1 MADGERRL
9 RLIRAARLIDGT
21 GSPPLER
28 AAVLVEG
35 DTISAVGEQ
44 ASVVPP
50 HGAPVEELEY
60 DGTLLPGL
68 VDCHVHLNGIGDGRA
83 GDDLNRLPDEV
94 LTLQA
99 ARNART
105 HLYSGV
111 TTVRDCGAK
120 RRTTFMLRQAVEMG
134 ITPAPRLVL
143 AGRPVAIVGG
153 HLGYFG
159 IEATG
164 EVECRA
170 AVRQLIKE
178 GADFIK
184 VTATGGT
191 TRTSYPMRPSFTV
204 EEIGALCD
212 ETHKFGKHVCAHCNS
227 TQGITNA
234 LDGGVDT
241 IFHARFNEP
250 DGSVRF
256 QPDVADRVAAQ
267 GVFVNHTLHVKRARI
282 WALEEQRQTG
292 TLSREDQ
299 AAYDESRR
307 EYDAN
312 LVCLDGL
319 RRAGVTLV
327 SGSDSAWGNYKMG
340 GFQHEIEAT
349 VEAGMSPLEA
359 LTSATGDS
367 ARSCGVG
374 DRVGTI
380 APGKLADLLVVEGDP
395 SLDIND
401 LWNVVDVFQGGLRVD
416 RSDFV

>member
-1 MADGERRL
+1 M
-9 RLIRAARLIDGT
+9 
-21 GSPPLER
+21 
-28 AAVLVEG
+28 LVEG
-35 DTISAVGEQ
+35 DTIRAVGRRD
-44 ASVVPP
+44 SVVPP
-50 HGAPVEELEY
+50 HGAPGEELDY

-164 EVECRA
+164 EDECRA

-191 TRTSYPMRPSFTV
+191 TRTSYPMHPSFTV
-204 EEIGALCD
+204 EEVKALCD
-212 ETHKFGKHVCAHCNS
+212 ESHKFGKHVCAHCNS
-227 TQGITNA
+227 TRGITNA

-256 QPDVADRVAAQ
+256 RPDVADRTAAQ

-282 WALEEQRQTG
+282 WALEERRQAG
-292 TLSREDQ
+292 TLSREEQ
-299 AAYDESRR
+299 ADYDENRR
-307 EYDAN
+307 EYEAN

-327 SGSDSAWGNYKMG
+327 SGSDSAWGNYRMG

-367 ARSCGVG
+367 ARSCGV
-374 DRVGTI
+374 DDKVGTI
-380 APGKLADLLVVEGDP
+380 VPGKLADMLVVEGDP
-395 SLDIND
+395 SRDINA

-416 RSDFV
+416 RRDFV